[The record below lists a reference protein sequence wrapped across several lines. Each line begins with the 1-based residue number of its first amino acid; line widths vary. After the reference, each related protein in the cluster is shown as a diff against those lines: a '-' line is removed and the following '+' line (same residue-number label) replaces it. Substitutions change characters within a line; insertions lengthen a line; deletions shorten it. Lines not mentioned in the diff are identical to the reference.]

1 MKIELREFEEKM
13 QKSVAGLE
21 NEYKTISAG
30 RASAAVLDRVQ
41 VEYFGSN
48 MPVNQVAEI
57 KMPDPRSLVIT
68 PWDAS
73 CLKSIEKAILEA
85 DLGINPQ
92 NDGKCIRLAFP
103 QPTEERRKELAK
115 KVEKLAEDCKVAVRN
130 IRRDANDKAK
140 DMKKNNEMTEDE
152 LKSSEKLIQDLTDK
166 YIKNVDAV
174 CENKKKEVLSL

>member
-1 MKIELREFEEKM
+1 M
-13 QKSVAGLE
+13 QKSVTGLE

-30 RASAAVLDRVQ
+30 RASAAILDRVQ

-68 PWDAS
+68 PWDSS

-115 KVEKLAEDCKVAVRN
+115 KVEKIAEDCKVAVRN

-152 LKSSEKLIQDLTDK
+152 LKASEKLIQDLTDK

>member
-1 MKIELREFEEKM
+1 MKIEVREFEEKM
-13 QKSVAGLE
+13 QKSVTGLE

-30 RASAAVLDRVQ
+30 RASAAILDRVQ

-68 PWDAS
+68 PWDSS

-115 KVEKLAEDCKVAVRN
+115 KVEKIAEDCKVAVRN

-152 LKSSEKLIQDLTDK
+152 LKASEKLIQDLTDK